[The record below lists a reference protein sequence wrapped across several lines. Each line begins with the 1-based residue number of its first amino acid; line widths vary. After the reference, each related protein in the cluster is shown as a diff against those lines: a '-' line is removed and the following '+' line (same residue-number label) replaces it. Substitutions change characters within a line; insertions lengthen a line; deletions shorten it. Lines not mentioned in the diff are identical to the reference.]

1 MPTATVTPS
10 MRRKAERLAELVPTF
25 TKGRAKDGIRF
36 VIVPSSDD
44 LLHKGHRT
52 NGLGCTCQ
60 GFDRN
65 GTCTHALAVAM
76 VHQRQEADRIAAAQ
90 PVRKSAQQLY
100 AEAGPFGP
108 CISKQGCTDPAGGKS
123 RLCGAHLDALVVSL
137 GA

>member
-1 MPTATVTPS
+1 MAVGTVTPT

-25 TKGRAKDGIRF
+25 TKGRAKDGIHF

-44 LLHKGHRT
+44 PLHKGHRT

-65 GTCTHALAVAM
+65 GTCTHALAVSL
-76 VHQRQEADRIAAAQ
+76 VRQRQEAARIAAAQ
-90 PVRKSAQQLY
+90 PVRKSAQQRY

-108 CISKQGCTDPAGGKS
+108 CCHKGC
-123 RLCGAHLDALVVSL
+123 CGAAM
-137 GA
+137 G

>member
-1 MPTATVTPS
+1 MTTSIITPA
-10 MRRKAERLAELVPTF
+10 MKRKAERLAELVPTF
-25 TKGRAKDGIRF
+25 TKGRAKDGIGF

-44 LLHKGHRT
+44 PLHKGHRT

-65 GTCTHALAVAM
+65 GTCTHQLAVAL
-76 VHQRQEADRIAAAQ
+76 VRQRREAARIAAAQ

-108 CISKQGCTDPAGGKS
+108 CCHKGCDQAAGGKS
-123 RLCGAHLDALVVSL
+123 KLCGTHLDALVAQL
-137 GA
+137 G